1 VITNSEGEADV
12 DRFLDVGA
20 VQVMEVWPSAA
31 VLQEAVAN
39 HHKLLRG

>member
-1 VITNSEGEADV
+1 MNTNDEREADV
-12 DRFLDVGA
+12 DRFLNVGA

-31 VLQEAVAN
+31 VLQRMAAN